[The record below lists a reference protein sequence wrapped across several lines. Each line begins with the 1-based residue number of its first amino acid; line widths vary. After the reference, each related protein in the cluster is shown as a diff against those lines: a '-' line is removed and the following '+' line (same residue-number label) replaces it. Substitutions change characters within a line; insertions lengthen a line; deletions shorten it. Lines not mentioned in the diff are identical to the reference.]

1 MKNNYENWEDWVT
14 FFFFFNLDDKKNKLL
29 RLDKTPIL

>member
-14 FFFFFNLDDKKNKLL
+14 FFFLNLDDKKNKLL

>member
-14 FFFFFNLDDKKNKLL
+14 FFYFYLDDKKNKLL

>member
-14 FFFFFNLDDKKNKLL
+14 FFFFIWMIKKNKLL